1 MALGEW
7 GGGVVHVWGQGATER
22 AACAGNPQGLPLGP
36 QEGLP
41 TRQSFVLSGTFLET
55 DLFRGSVEESGL

>member
-1 MALGEW
+1 MGGEELYPC
-7 GGGVVHVWGQGATER
+7 GARELQSEK
-22 AACAGNPQGLPLGP
+22 PGLETHGLLSG

-41 TRQSFVLSGTFLET
+41 AWQSFVLSGIFLEI

>member
-7 GGGVVHVWGQGATER
+7 GGEELYTCGARE
-22 AACAGNPQGLPLGP
+22 PQSEKPGLETHGLSSG

-41 TRQSFVLSGTFLET
+41 TWQSFVLSGTFLET
-55 DLFRGSVEESGL
+55 DLCRGSVEESGL